1 MSPFCRAGLAPDVFR
16 IGGREFKIKLPEG
29 FKLVASSKRSDGN
42 YPPSMEWARRPWSPG
57 FLMETRNANVLFV
70 SYYTAEEFSRLS
82 KSDGS
87 MYASSYYLDTILKH
101 HDQVQIYKSQSG
113 RAPAIIRYDI
123 KSGGGVFCLV
133 ASVDS
138 YGNPKYDSDVQDL
151 SASLK
156 TFVPVQGRD
165 K

>member
-1 MSPFCRAGLAPDVFR
+1 MRDDSNHSKRDQTNKKRPDPFCPL
-16 IGGREFKIKLPEG
+16 
-29 FKLVASSKRSDGN
+29 
-42 YPPSMEWARRPWSPG
+42 
-57 FLMETRNANVLFV
+57 
-70 SYYTAEEFSRLS
+70 RLS